1 MRVTIDSPQI
11 VHEAIDGEV
20 VIVNFKN
27 GRYYSLENVGAV
39 VWDCLARGMTL
50 PAIVAHLEARYEGDG
65 AAITEGVN
73 TFVTVLLKEGIVVPA
88 DDAGAPA
95 DSPHPPAPKNGASDR
110 PAFQPPAV
118 TCYNDMEGLLLID
131 PVNDAGGP

>member
-27 GRYYSLENVGAV
+27 GRYYSLESVAAV
-39 VWDCLARGMTL
+39 VWDCLVQGMAV
-50 PAIVAHLEARYEGDG
+50 PDIVGHLAARYAGGG
-65 AAITEGVN
+65 AAIADGVN
-73 TFVTVLLKEGIVVPA
+73 SFVGVLLKEGIVVPA
-88 DDAGAPA
+88 DEAEGSAELPRLLA
-95 DSPHPPAPKNGASDR
+95 NGNGSHDR

-131 PVNDAGGP
+131 PVHDAGGA